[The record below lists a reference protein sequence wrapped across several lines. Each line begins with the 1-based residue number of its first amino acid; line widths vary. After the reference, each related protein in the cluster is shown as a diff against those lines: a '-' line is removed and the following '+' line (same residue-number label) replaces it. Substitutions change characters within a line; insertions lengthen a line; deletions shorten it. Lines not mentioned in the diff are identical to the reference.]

1 MSDRLL
7 LSELV
12 RGEVKQVAPQ
22 ATLVFPAASTEQ
34 HGPHLPL
41 ATDSIIAGEIAV
53 RAATIASRQV
63 PVVVA
68 PVIPFGNS
76 HHHLIYCALSLR
88 SSTYVSLL
96 EGLVDCAVQAGFRR
110 LFFLNSHGGNDEA
123 IRMIARDLVLRCEV
137 RVGAGSYWAIAQ
149 DALRALGLNPN
160 WGLPGHAGGFETS
173 LMMALRPDLVREEQ
187 APGDAAHPTSISNQG
202 IAPGMLVVR
211 SGEWKRINGYSDA
224 PVGASAGTGQRV
236 LQVITAEVARA
247 IVAFHQ
253 ATGS

>member
-1 MSDRLL
+1 
-7 LSELV
+7 
-12 RGEVKQVAPQ
+12 
-22 ATLVFPAASTEQ
+22 
-34 HGPHLPL
+34 L

-53 RAATIASRQV
+53 RAAAIASRQV

-68 PVIPFGNS
+68 PVVPFGNS

-96 EGLVDCAVQAGFRR
+96 GDLVDCAVQAGFRR

-123 IRMIARDLVLRCEV
+123 IRMIARDQVLRSEV
-137 RVGAGSYWAIAQ
+137 TIGAGSYWAIAQ
-149 DALRALGLNPN
+149 DALRAVELDPN

-173 LMMALRPDLVREEQ
+173 LMMALRPDLVRREHMPDDTSH
-187 APGDAAHPTSISNQG
+187 PGSISNQG

-211 SGEWKRINGYSDA
+211 NGEWKRINGYSDA
-224 PVGASAGTGQRV
+224 PVGANAGTGQRV
-236 LQVITAEVARA
+236 IQVITAEVARA

-253 ATGS
+253 AAGS